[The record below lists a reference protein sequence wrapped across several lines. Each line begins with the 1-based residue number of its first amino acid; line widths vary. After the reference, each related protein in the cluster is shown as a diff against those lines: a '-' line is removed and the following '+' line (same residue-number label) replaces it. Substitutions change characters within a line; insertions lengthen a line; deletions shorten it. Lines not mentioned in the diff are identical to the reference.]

1 MLRVENVTHR
11 YQVGEVVVEALRDVN
26 LEVRKSEFFT
36 IIGPSGCG
44 KSTLLNI
51 IAGLIRPTAGRVFV
65 NGTEVTRPLPGMMA
79 YVFQQPLLLPW
90 RTVLDNV
97 AFGLE
102 MMGVEKRERIKR
114 AKEMLQLVGLQGFE
128 KMYPSELS
136 GGMQQRVSIARA
148 LAVNPSILLMD
159 EPFGALDEQTRLQ
172 LGIELTKIWMLT
184 KKTIVFVTHSLS
196 EAALLSDRIA
206 VMCARPGRV
215 IDVLEV
221 DADRPRDPESP
232 EVQRVRSR
240 LWDLLRNAAKVT
252 A

>member
-148 LAVNPSILLMD
+148 LVRNPRVLLMD
-159 EPFGALDEQTRLQ
+159 EPFEGLGMPWLERVQEVVRALRSQGVAVVLAEQRLD
-172 LGIELTKIWMLT
+172 L
-184 KKTIVFVTHSLS
+184 
-196 EAALLSDRIA
+196 ALPLADR
-206 VMCARPGRV
+206 VY
-215 IDVLEV
+215 VLEQGRTV
-221 DADRPRDPESP
+221 YQGPSGDARTRE
-232 EVQRVRSR
+232 R
-240 LWDLLRNAAKVT
+240 LLQWLLPL
-252 A
+252 